1 MVGNQFNIFSPVGIA
16 MIGVLVVRYPNVT
29 MSEPIICKWCP
40 HTIRPRNVVVKI
52 AINIE
57 SRPKILHRLYLDSI
71 SLIIP
76 NAGIISIWASGW
88 LRDQNKCW
96 GEINSPPR
104 NGSKKLVLECLSNV
118 IIVIRPANTGRGIIN
133 KNGVK
138 NILRGNNGIN
148 NTDCKIANDVPFNIV
163 TIRLIDPNKGLNPT
177 KCKGKH

>member
-57 SRPKILHRLYLDSI
+57 SLAKILHRLYLASI

-76 NAGIISIWASGW
+76 NAGIINIWTSGW

-96 GEINSPPR
+96 GKIKSPPL
-104 NGSKKLVLECLSNV
+104 NGSRKLVLECLSEV
-118 IIVIRPANTGRGIIN
+118 IIVIHPANTGRGIIN
-133 KNGVK
+133 KIGVK
-138 NILRGNNGIN
+138 NILHGNNGIN
-148 NTDCKIANDVPFNIV
+148 NEDC
-163 TIRLIDPNKGLNPT
+163 RME
-177 KCKGKH
+177 